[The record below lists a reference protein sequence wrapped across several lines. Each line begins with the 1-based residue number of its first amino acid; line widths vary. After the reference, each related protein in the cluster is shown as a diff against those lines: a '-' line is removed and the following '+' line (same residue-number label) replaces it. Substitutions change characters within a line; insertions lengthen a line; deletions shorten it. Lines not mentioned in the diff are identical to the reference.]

1 MDSDSDK
8 EAVESEEET
17 QDPYPLEGKYKDEA
31 DKRESVNLFIAMLS
45 LHNAHRKLL
54 PHSLLFPRCCVGLF
68 TVMPFH

>member
-31 DKRESVNLFIAMLS
+31 DKRESVNLSLALLS
-45 LHNAHRKLL
+45 LHNAHRILL
-54 PHSLLFPRCCVGLF
+54 PSLLLFLRRCVGLF
-68 TVMPFH
+68 ITMPFH